1 MSHQTLYITI
11 GLPASGK
18 STWAKKL
25 IHDNPGVY
33 KRVNKDDL
41 RAMLDVSH
49 WSNENEQFV
58 LNVRDHVV
66 GEALKQGKN
75 VIVDDTNLSM
85 KHQERLELL
94 VGHVNRGV
102 NIELILFDVSI
113 EECIKRDSQRT
124 GVARVGPKVIQSM
137 AKSFEIRKAGLSSSK
152 HKVTTFRAVSQ
163 PVVTP
168 EPVKHDPSLPTVVIY
183 DIDGTV
189 AKMNHRSPFDW
200 TRVHEDSVNEPIADI
215 VRQYHREGCPVF
227 AVSGRDGSCRE
238 LTENWLRANDIPFD
252 GLFMRPAGDMRKD
265 SLVKMEIF
273 EKEFKG
279 KYNIKFILDDR
290 PSVLRM
296 WRSLGLCTLQVGDGH
311 EF

>member
-1 MSHQTLYITI
+1 MSRQTLYITI

-25 IHDNPGVY
+25 VHDNPGQY

-49 WSNENEQFV
+49 WSNGNEQFV
-58 LNVRDHVV
+58 LDTRDYIVR
-66 GEALKQGKN
+66 EALKQGKN
-75 VIVDDTNLSM
+75 VIVDDTNLSE

-102 NIELILFDVSI
+102 DIELVLFDVSA

-124 GVARVGPKVIQSM
+124 GVAKVGPKVIQSM
-137 AKSFEIRKAGLSSSK
+137 AKSFETRKAGLASSK
-152 HKVTTFRAVSQ
+152 HKVTTFQAVSQ
-163 PVVTP
+163 PVATV
-168 EPVKHDPSLPTVVIY
+168 EPVKHDPSLPTVIIY

-200 TRVHEDSVNEPIADI
+200 SRVHEDSVNEPVADL
-215 VRQYHREGCPVF
+215 VRECHLAGYPVF

-238 LTENWLRANDIPFD
+238 LTENWLRANDIPFNS
-252 GLFMRPAGDMRKD
+252 LFMRPAGDMRKD
-265 SLVKMEIF
+265 SFVKMEIF
-273 EKEFKG
+273 ENEFKG

-290 PSVLRM
+290 NQVVQM
-296 WRSLGLCTLQVGDGH
+296 WRSLGLTCLQVADGD
-311 EF
+311 F

>member
-1 MSHQTLYITI
+1 MSRQTLYITI

-25 IHDNPGVY
+25 VHDNPGQY

-49 WSNENEQFV
+49 WSNGNEQFV
-58 LNVRDHVV
+58 LDTRDYIVR
-66 GEALKQGKN
+66 EALKQGKN
-75 VIVDDTNLSM
+75 VIVDDTNLSE

-102 NIELILFDVSI
+102 DIELVLFDVSA

-124 GVARVGPKVIQSM
+124 GVAKVGPKVIQSM
-137 AKSFEIRKAGLSSSK
+137 AKSFETRKAGLASSK
-152 HKVTTFRAVSQ
+152 HKVTTFQAVSQ
-163 PVVTP
+163 SVVTV
-168 EPVKHDPSLPTVVIY
+168 EPVKHDPSLPTVIIY

-189 AKMNHRSPFDW
+189 AKMKHRSPFDW
-200 TRVHEDSVNEPIADI
+200 SRVHEDTVNEPVADL
-215 VRQYHREGCPVF
+215 VRECHLAGYPVF

-238 LTENWLRANDIPFD
+238 LTENWLRANSIPFD
-252 GLFMRPAGDMRKD
+252 GLFMRPAGDSRKD
-265 SLVKMEIF
+265 NIIKNEIF
-273 EKEFKG
+273 ENEFKG

-290 PSVLRM
+290 NQVVAM
-296 WRSLGLCTLQVGDGH
+296 WRSLGLTCLQVADGD
-311 EF
+311 F